1 MGRKVPWVGRQ
12 VNRITLLDKVIPPD
26 KQKTVRGK
34 VAVAK

>member
-1 MGRKVPWVGRQ
+1 MGRKVPWVDRQ

-34 VAVAK
+34 VAK